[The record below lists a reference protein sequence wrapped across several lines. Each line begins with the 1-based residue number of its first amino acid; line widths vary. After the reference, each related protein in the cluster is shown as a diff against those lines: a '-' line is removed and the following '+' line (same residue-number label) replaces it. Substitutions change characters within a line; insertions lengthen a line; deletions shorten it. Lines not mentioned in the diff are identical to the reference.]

1 MKPNVTDREII
12 DIVLID
18 LRAVRA
24 LLTKPEP
31 AIYSFNEDAARRM
44 LTTIVNRLTNHT
56 QPTLGEMTNE

>member
-1 MKPNVTDREII
+1 MKAKLTDPEII
-12 DIVLID
+12 ESILVD

-44 LTTIVNRLTNHT
+44 LTTIVNKLTNHT
-56 QPTLGEMTNE
+56 QPKLEDLINE

>member
-1 MKPNVTDREII
+1 MKANMTDSEVIET
-12 DIVLID
+12 VLVD

-44 LTTIVNRLTNHT
+44 LTTIVNKMTNHT
-56 QPTLGEMTNE
+56 QPKLGEVTNG

>member
-1 MKPNVTDREII
+1 MKAKLTDPEII
-12 DIVLID
+12 ESILVD

-44 LTTIVNRLTNHT
+44 LTMIVNKLTNHT
-56 QPTLGEMTNE
+56 QPKLGDVTND